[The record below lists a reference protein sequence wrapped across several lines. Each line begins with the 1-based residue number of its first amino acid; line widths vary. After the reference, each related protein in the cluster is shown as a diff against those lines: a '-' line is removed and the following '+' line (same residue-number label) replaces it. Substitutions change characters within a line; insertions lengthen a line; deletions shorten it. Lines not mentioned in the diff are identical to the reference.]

1 MTRLRGALLMLLVSG
16 TRPFSIVGRLSIGDY
31 NRPPEKAK
39 YISERALI
47 ISNLRKGLSHETII
61 VLGYLL
67 LSNLLVLSSHIAQSD
82 TLHYKHQHM
91 HNAQRQ
97 RIGH

>member
-1 MTRLRGALLMLLVSG
+1 MTRLRMPLLMLLVCG
-16 TRPFSIVGRLSIGDY
+16 TRPFSVVGLLSIGDY
-31 NRPPEKAK
+31 KRPPEKAK

-67 LSNLLVLSSHIAQSD
+67 LSILLVLSTHIVQSGP
-82 TLHYKHQHM
+82 LHYKH
-91 HNAQRQ
+91 
-97 RIGH
+97 